1 MEDEWKPNKIIHY
14 TIIFIGVAIVF
25 LGAIGVNI
33 SEGSVLSY
41 LALYCILYFVIIGV
55 LVILYAIFVILPLS
69 MWASSPNP
77 PSEGGRRFFDT
88 TTSISNFFFKY
99 SSLFIAAITL
109 LVFPFVANRF
119 NRGHRYQTTT
129 TWSAPS
135 GYSNSHSTTE
145 EPAVNQELPTL
156 AEPVDY
162 PSADYKYNHRTG
174 TSGDYTYNYD
184 VYGNNVN
191 GNCDMHGKYGECAII
206 DDDGNT
212 QHVEA
217 EWVRKGVVEVTDEAG
232 NRFEMEVE

>member
-1 MEDEWKPNKIIHY
+1 MKQKYSWW
-14 TIIFIGVAIVF
+14 
-25 LGAIGVNI
+25 
-33 SEGSVLSY
+33 SVLLWVAFACVAVFMSVKSS
-41 LALYCILYFVIIGV
+41 IV
-55 LVILYAIFVILPLS
+55 S
-69 MWASSPNP
+69 MDTGRSRTRSPAYQQP
-77 PSEGGRRFFDT
+77 
-88 TTSISNFFFKY
+88 
-99 SSLFIAAITL
+99 AAIPDTST
-109 LVFPFVANRF
+109 AQ
-119 NRGHRYQTTT
+119 RYEPVTT
-129 TWSAPS
+129 P
-135 GYSNSHSTTE
+135 
-145 EPAVNQELPTL
+145 
-156 AEPVDY
+156 EPVDY